1 MISYTNG
8 RGGMRGL
15 LASIAGDGGWDD
27 GGIRNTESK
36 AGHPG
41 IEQKQR
47 NGNLALGGGAH
58 GPLRNHRKNHGKW

>member
-1 MISYTNG
+1 MISHTNG
-8 RGGMRGL
+8 QGGMRGL

-41 IEQKQR
+41 LNR
-47 NGNLALGGGAH
+47 NKGMETEVVLTGRCETIG
-58 GPLRNHRKNHGKW
+58 KTGKW